1 MRRMITGVKKQI
13 LVSSHGFM
21 VLIFDALPTLFL
33 RIYLVGRLQFLEPL
47 AGGVVTFFYQLTNPL
62 PR

>member
-1 MRRMITGVKKQI
+1 
-13 LVSSHGFM
+13 M